1 MVVRRDTLT
10 EVTCRS
16 VGVSSFARRVFVGLN
31 LLALILLSAPLGVW
45 AQAPGSGQESPEPAP
60 EETVDAEYDHE
71 SAPRARAVRVRTSF
85 DVDGRL
91 DEPVWAEVP
100 PITEF
105 IQEDPAEGEPGTERT
120 EFRVAYDDDAIY
132 IGAMLYDR
140 FPIMTR
146 LARRDPGS
154 GAFDFITVSL
164 DSYHDHET
172 IYRFSVNPSGTYGDA
187 VSSSGGGG
195 GGNRG
200 RGGGGGG
207 GRDSSWDPVWDVA
220 TQITE
225 AGWSAE
231 MRIPFSQLRFS
242 PEDKQV
248 WGIEIKRNIHRNQE
262 RVAFP
267 FTPTLERGG
276 ASRFTHLDGIEG
288 IEPGQRLELLPYVA
302 ARGEY
307 LQLGVPSGINFS
319 DPYRSG
325 SDYFAEAGL
334 DLKYRLASNVTLDA
348 TVNPD
353 FGQVELD
360 PSVINL
366 TAFETRFRERRPFF
380 VEGGDIFRFG
390 EGGTGGSTGRPPQLF
405 YSRRIGRSPSGSAPS
420 EAVFADV
427 ASATTILGA
436 AKVTGRVGD
445 GWSLGL
451 LEAVTSQET
460 ATYVDADQAVDQA
473 VVESAANYLV
483 GRVRRQISGG
493 ETRFGVV
500 GTAVNRD
507 LAGTGMGGRLHSAA
521 YSGGADFGH
530 EWSNR
535 TYLITSIFT
544 ASYVQ
549 GDPAAITRSQRSST
563 RYYQRPDANHLGLD
577 ADATSLAGYYAGL
590 TIAKQAGAFGARL
603 AMAATSPGY
612 EVNDLG
618 FQSAS
623 DRLVIDTN
631 FSYNHPDPGRIL
643 RQWDMRGSPDA
654 VWNYA
659 GDRVWTEV
667 NGNFNWQFLN
677 YWGGGVRLA
686 YNPRHDDDRLTRGG
700 PLARTPSRLSGNVN
714 LRSDG
719 RRETLGRLN
728 YQWAVGS
735 DDSWSRRVSFDLTV
749 NPSERL
755 TIQVGP
761 SLSRGHTSAQYVS
774 SVADPLAAQTFGQR
788 YVFGGLDQTTVS
800 IETRVNVTF
809 TAKLSLQVY
818 VEPFISTGNY
828 RELKEFER
836 PGAFKFLEYGTDIG
850 TVSQDPDG
858 SYTIDPDGT
867 GPAAPFV
874 VADQDFSYRSLIG
887 NTVLR
892 WEWRP
897 GSTLFL
903 VWQQRRI
910 SSLSGDGVNGTDPWI
925 GGFGLGR
932 DVGDM
937 FATPADNI
945 FVIKMNYWLNP

>member
-1 MVVRRDTLT
+1 MVVRPDTSTGDTLA
-10 EVTCRS
+10 EVACRT
-16 VGVSSFARRVFVGLN
+16 VGVSSFPLRIFLGLI
-31 LLALILLSAPLGVW
+31 LLGLILLSTPLGTW
-45 AQAPGSGQESPEPAP
+45 AQGPGSGQGSAEAAP

-71 SAPRARAVRVRTSF
+71 SAARARAVRVRTSIE
-85 DVDGRL
+85 VDGRL
-91 DEPVWAEVP
+91 DEPVWAEAP
-100 PITEF
+100 AITDF
-105 IQEDPAEGEPGTERT
+105 IQEDPAEGEPGTQRT

-132 IGAMLYDR
+132 IGAMLYDS
-140 FPIMTR
+140 FPVTTR
-146 LARRDPGS
+146 LARRDMGS
-154 GAFDFITVSL
+154 GDFDYITVSF

-172 IYRFSVNPSGTYGDA
+172 AYQFSVNPSGTTRDA

-195 GGNRG
+195 GT
-200 RGGGGGG
+200 
-207 GRDSSWDPVWDVA
+207 SWDPVWDVA
-220 TQITE
+220 TRITE
-225 AGWSAE
+225 EGWSAE

-242 PEDKQV
+242 PEDEQV

-262 RVAFP
+262 RVAYP
-267 FTPTLERGG
+267 FIPTLERGG

-288 IEPGQRLELLPYVA
+288 IEPGRRLELLPYVA

-307 LQLGVPSGINFS
+307 LQLEVPSGVNFS
-319 DPYRSG
+319 NPYRSG
-325 SDYFAEAGL
+325 SDYFGEAGL

-348 TVNPD
+348 AVNPD
-353 FGQVELD
+353 FGQVEVD

-366 TAFETRFRERRPFF
+366 TAFETRFQERRPFF
-380 VEGGDIFRFG
+380 VEGGDIFRVG
-390 EGGTGGSTGRPPQLF
+390 EGGPGGSTGRPPQLF

-427 ASATTILGA
+427 ATATTILGA

-451 LEAVTSQET
+451 LEAVTGQET
-460 ATYVDADQAVDQA
+460 ATYLEADQAVGEA
-473 VVESAANYLV
+473 VVEPATNYLA
-483 GRVRRQISGG
+483 GRIRRQVRGG
-493 ETRFGVV
+493 ETRFGVF
-500 GTAVNRD
+500 GTAANRA
-507 LAGTGMGGRLHSAA
+507 LEGTGMGDRLHSAA
-521 YSGGADFGH
+521 YSASADFAH
-530 EWSNR
+530 EWGNR
-535 TYLITSIFT
+535 TYRISTMVSG
-544 ASYVQ
+544 SYLQ
-549 GDPAAITRSQRSST
+549 GDPGAITRTQSTST
-563 RYYQRPDANHLGLD
+563 RYFQRPDADHLTLD
-577 ADATSLAGYYAGL
+577 PNATSLGGYYAMFD
-590 TIAKQAGAFGARL
+590 IAKQAGAFGAKL

-623 DRLVIDTN
+623 DRLIVDTN

-643 RQWDMRGSPDA
+643 RQWDVRGSPDA

-667 NGNFNWQFLN
+667 NGNFNLQFLN
-677 YWGGGVRLA
+677 YWGVGARLG

-700 PLARTPSRLSGNVN
+700 PLARTQSRLAGSLNV
-714 LRSDG
+714 RSDG
-719 RRETLGRLN
+719 RRETVGRLSYN
-728 YQWAVGS
+728 WAVES
-735 DDSWSRRVSFDLTV
+735 DDSWNRSVSFDLTI

-755 TIQVGP
+755 TIQFGP

-774 SVADPLAAQTFGQR
+774 SVEDPLAAQTFGRR

-809 TAKLSLQVY
+809 TPRLSLQVY
-818 VEPFISTGNY
+818 VEPFISTGDY

-836 PGAFKFLEYGTDIG
+836 PGTFKFLEYGTEIG
-850 TVSQDPDG
+850 TVSQDPGG

-887 NTVLR
+887 NAVLR

-910 SSLSGDGVNGTDPWI
+910 SSLTGDGVNGTDPWI
-925 GGFGLGR
+925 GGFEAGR

-937 FATPADNI
+937 FAAPADNI
-945 FVIKMNYWLNP
+945 FVIKVNYWLNP